1 MWRMSLWT
9 LTSQSLKNPAHVR
22 RVVVVLLTGQKLEAL
37 VDPSTTAQQMFESII
52 THIELPEFFF
62 FGLTHINGDLSIYYW
77 LIYNELIIVFPI
89 RKKNLKSCKWSLE
102 YDQSLNLYMWTW
114 RLNGAFFSSKFV
126 RYLLVLLSVA
136 LTFISKYWNW
146 LLNKTPLSKDNS
158 TIFT

>member
-114 RLNGAFFSSKFV
+114 RLKGASFFFFIKVCQVFAGGVVCGSNF
-126 RYLLVLLSVA
+126 YIETLEQ
-136 LTFISKYWNW
+136 TFAQ
-146 LLNKTPLSKDNS
+146 S
-158 TIFT
+158 TLE